1 MLRSFIAGRL
11 SRGDRFYPTSGLNP
25 NDPVDKCPAFCV
37 LTVWDDRIL
46 AIAET
51 PIPRAGNWPTAQW
64 LCESDLSGYRHQLE
78 EAGVITGKIKRL
90 RLPTVEEYIWAQ
102 DLDLCIQEPGELTCN
117 DSSDYTL
124 KPRDDYGTLIYISS
138 DNRFYDSRKEDHD
151 AEPFCLRPLLEL
163 DAKTLVLLDDSKY
176 RLHVE
181 LSD

>member
-64 LCESDLSGYRHQLE
+64 LSEDDLSGYRRQLE
-78 EAGVITGKIKRL
+78 DTGVIPGKIKGL
-90 RLPTVEEYIWAQ
+90 RLPTVAEYIWAR
-102 DLDLCIQEPGELTCN
+102 DLDLRIQEPGELTCN
-117 DSSDYTL
+117 DSSDYNL
-124 KPRDDYGTLIYISS
+124 KPRNDYGTLLYISS
-138 DNRFYDSRKEDHD
+138 DNRIYDTLKNGHD
-151 AEPFCLRPLLEL
+151 TEPFYL
-163 DAKTLVLLDDSKY
+163 
-176 RLHVE
+176 
-181 LSD
+181 